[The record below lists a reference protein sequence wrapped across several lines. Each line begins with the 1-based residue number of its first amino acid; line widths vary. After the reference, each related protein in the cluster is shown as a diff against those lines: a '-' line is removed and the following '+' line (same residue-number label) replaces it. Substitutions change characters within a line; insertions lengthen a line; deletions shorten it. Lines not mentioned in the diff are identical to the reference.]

1 MLARGGN
8 LTRAAQLLG
17 MDQTTAGRRLT
28 ILEEQLAPVLFV
40 RSNNGFVLTEQ
51 GQTVIQRAKDVEND
65 VDRLLEE
72 VAASREGIAG
82 IVRLMAN
89 NWMREHLAET
99 ILDHPRLHFVLSGR
113 LPPAPLRGEATLS
126 LGFDAGAR
134 TTETSLPVCRVPY
147 TPYRTKGAGV
157 PRNYWFSSVMTT
169 RLALRSLALFNAAST
184 HLQRYA

>member
-17 MDQTTAGRRLT
+17 IDQTTAGRRLT

-51 GQTVIQRAKDVEND
+51 GQIVIQRAKDVEND
-65 VDRLLEE
+65 VDRLREE

-89 NWMREHLAET
+89 NWMRERLAET
-99 ILDHPRLHFVLSGR
+99 E
-113 LPPAPLRGEATLS
+113 LP
-126 LGFDAGAR
+126 
-134 TTETSLPVCRVPY
+134 
-147 TPYRTKGAGV
+147 
-157 PRNYWFSSVMTT
+157 
-169 RLALRSLALFNAAST
+169 AL
-184 HLQRYA
+184 